1 MQVIKV
7 EDLSEEQLSSLKSFT
22 NLLSEKY
29 NRVIKFTIICEDDEI
44 DYVTYYLNN
53 DENMPTY
60 FLREANHHQLEDVS
74 SIENFCKE
82 YEVLLRSG
90 KSLDYILSLDEEN
103 ILNFTTDINALRRAR
118 Q

>member
-29 NRVIKFTIICEDDEI
+29 NRIIKFTILCDDDEI
-44 DYVTYYLNN
+44 DYVTYHVSD
-53 DENMPTY
+53 DENFPSY
-60 FLREANHHQLEDVS
+60 FLREANHHQLEDIS

-90 KSLDYILSLDEEN
+90 KSIEKILYLDEKN
-103 ILNFTTDINALRRAR
+103 ILNFATDPYILKRAR
-118 Q
+118 R